1 MFSMSLFFLR
11 HLKTNY
17 NRDNIISGKE
27 NSEIL
32 SGQKIINLPTTGIKF
47 DVVLCSPLKRCH
59 STLSLIP
66 KDYMLSI
73 KYMNELSE
81 RDMGV
86 LEGIGRAEAKAKY
99 PYLFCGSKIDVSADI
114 PDGESIYELQKRLEV
129 IANYINYNQDK
140 NILICSHNQTM
151 KILYFTLNG
160 ILVTNDAWQCI
171 NFPNGVL
178 INVSDWMNLQ
188 VYSR

>member
-1 MFSMSLFFLR
+1 MSLYFLR

-32 SGQKIINLPTTGIKF
+32 SGQKIINLPTTDIKF
-47 DVVLCSPLKRCH
+47 DVVLSSPLKRCH
-59 STLSLIP
+59 STLSLIS

-73 KYMNELSE
+73 KYMNALSE

-86 LEGIGRAEAKAKY
+86 LEGISRAEAKIKY
-99 PYLFCGSKIDVSADI
+99 PSLFCGSKINVLADI
-114 PDGESIYELQKRLEV
+114 PDGESIYEVQKRLEV
-129 IANYINYNQDK
+129 IANYINANQDK

-160 ILVTNDAWQCI
+160 ILVTNDVWQCI
-171 NFPNGVL
+171 NFPNGVM
-178 INVSDWMNLQ
+178 INVSDCMNLQ
-188 VYSR
+188 I

>member
-1 MFSMSLFFLR
+1 MSLFFLR
-11 HLKTNY
+11 NLKTSY
-17 NRDNIISGKE
+17 NRDNIIAGKE

-32 SGQKIINLPTTGIKF
+32 SEQKIINLTITGIKF

-99 PYLFCGSKIDVSADI
+99 PSLFCGSKIEYQQIFLMGKVF
-114 PDGESIYELQKRLEV
+114 
-129 IANYINYNQDK
+129 
-140 NILICSHNQTM
+140 M
-151 KILYFTLNG
+151 KCR
-160 ILVTNDAWQCI
+160 ND
-171 NFPNGVL
+171 
-178 INVSDWMNLQ
+178 
-188 VYSR
+188 